1 MSFLPLRSV
10 VLRKMEANGG
20 ETLVA
25 FSSPAGLVTC
35 QRDSYLKSIKTSF
48 VSQQENR
55 LQGED
60 ARALGGGFL
69 VELAD
74 TVLFPEGG
82 GQPPDHGTVMQLL
95 STNPR
100 INSPNGR
107 SMA

>member
-1 MSFLPLRSV
+1 MRRRLSFQPLCSV

-25 FSSPAGLVTC
+25 FSSPAAGLVTC
-35 QRDSYLKSIKTSF
+35 QRNSYLKSIKTSF

-82 GQPPDHGTVMQLL
+82 GQPPDHGTVMHLTF
-95 STNPR
+95 STNP
-100 INSPNGR
+100 PP
-107 SMA
+107 AY